1 MSVFL
6 KEFHSFYITSND
18 KIVLKYKIGYET
30 YINYII
36 GDVQTFKN
44 TIILPKKNLNKLDT
58 FPLEMHILKRVIKFL
73 YGY

>member
-1 MSVFL
+1 MCIRDR
-6 KEFHSFYITSND
+6 FHSFYITSND

-58 FPLEMHILKRVIKFL
+58 FPLEMHI
-73 YGY
+73 

>member
-18 KIVLKYKIGYET
+18 KIVLRYKIGYET

-58 FPLEMHILKRVIKFL
+58 FPLEMHI
-73 YGY
+73 

>member
-6 KEFHSFYITSND
+6 NQFDSFYITSNN
-18 KIVLKYKIGYET
+18 KIVLRYKIGYEM

-44 TIILPKKNLNKLDT
+44 TIILPKKNLETLDT
-58 FPLEMHILKRVIKFL
+58 FPLESHI
-73 YGY
+73 

>member
-6 KEFHSFYITSND
+6 KEFLSFYITSND
-18 KIVLKYKIGYET
+18 KIVLRYKIGYET

-58 FPLEMHILKRVIKFL
+58 FPLEMHI
-73 YGY
+73 

>member
-18 KIVLKYKIGYET
+18 KSVLRYKIGYET

-58 FPLEMHILKRVIKFL
+58 FPLEMHI
-73 YGY
+73 

>member
-6 KEFHSFYITSND
+6 TQFHSFYITSNN
-18 KIVLKYKIGYET
+18 KIVARYKIGYEM

-44 TIILPKKNLNKLDT
+44 RIILPKKNLETLDT
-58 FPLEMHILKRVIKFL
+58 LPLDLHI
-73 YGY
+73 

>member
-18 KIVLKYKIGYET
+18 KIVIRYKIGYET

-58 FPLEMHILKRVIKFL
+58 FPLEMHI
-73 YGY
+73 

>member
-44 TIILPKKNLNKLDT
+44 TIILPKKNHNKLDT
-58 FPLEMHILKRVIKFL
+58 FQLEMHI
-73 YGY
+73 

>member
-18 KIVLKYKIGYET
+18 KIVLRYKIGYET

-36 GDVQTFKN
+36 GDVQTCKN
-44 TIILPKKNLNKLDT
+44 TIILPKKNLETLDT
-58 FPLEMHILKRVIKFL
+58 FPLESHI
-73 YGY
+73 

>member
-18 KIVLKYKIGYET
+18 KIVLRYKIGYET

-58 FPLEMHILKRVIKFL
+58 FPLELHI
-73 YGY
+73 

>member
-6 KEFHSFYITSND
+6 KQFNGFYITSNN
-18 KIVLKYKIGYET
+18 KIVLRYKIGHET

-44 TIILPKKNLNKLDT
+44 TIILPKKNLETLDT
-58 FPLEMHILKRVIKFL
+58 FPLETNI
-73 YGY
+73 

>member
-6 KEFHSFYITSND
+6 TQFHSFYITSNN
-18 KIVLKYKIGYET
+18 KIVTRYKIGYEM

-44 TIILPKKNLNKLDT
+44 RIILPKKNLETLDT
-58 FPLEMHILKRVIKFL
+58 FPLDLHI
-73 YGY
+73 

>member
-58 FPLEMHILKRVIKFL
+58 FPLEMHI
-73 YGY
+73 